1 MSDEKKDSVIPGGSR
16 LSLKPKDWESPTVV
30 EEPEE
35 LKKAAKK
42 KKNKRAP
49 KKPSEAKQFTVKF
62 LSMSIGSFLVAGLIF
77 GTFLY
82 HQTASLSWISPGQ
95 AEMARGIAV
104 VSFLVILIIEAF
116 TEDMMQGILCLFLL
130 PYTFV
135 YGLLF
140 ADAGPVRGVTV
151 AMLLFLGSEVYFTPD
166 SALVPKV
173 ERTINGWIST
183 NQDKL
188 INPEGEKG
196 RRDAGF
202 DR

>member
-1 MSDEKKDSVIPGGSR
+1 METEKKDSILPGGSR
-16 LSLKPKDWESPTVV
+16 LTLKPKDWEHREVV
-30 EEPEE
+30 KEPDEVKRKAR
-35 LKKAAKK
+35 KKRRK
-42 KKNKRAP
+42 AP
-49 KKPSEAKQFTVKF
+49 KPSKGREVTVRF
-62 LSMSIGSFLVAGLIF
+62 LSMSIGSFLVAALIF

-82 HQTASLSWISPGQ
+82 HQAAGLDWITPKQ
-95 AEMARGIAV
+95 AEMARGITV

-116 TEDMMQGILCLFLL
+116 TEDMMQGILSLFLL

-151 AMLLFLGSEVYFTPD
+151 AMLLFLGAEVYFTPD

-173 ERTINGWIST
+173 ERTVNGWIAK